1 MAGQQCRR
9 DIELSIA
16 LLEGDSGNI
25 EVKWLAFCDYE
36 LERSKVMEASPW
48 TDDLASLVKFVG
60 SIRCHSGAGCDWS
73 ESVGA
78 ALG

>member
-1 MAGQQCRR
+1 M
-9 DIELSIA
+9 
-16 LLEGDSGNI
+16 
-25 EVKWLAFCDYE
+25 KWLAFCDYE